1 MRWDKKLTFYLTLL
15 YFIYA
20 LSNMLTL
27 GDFVPPIPIFP
38 FLIPFLALCFLVKS
52 SVSIFSLLIFII
64 SIGVPIHMFTFLN
77 PLIIQWFSLLAILS
91 LLVAGIIFL
100 KHFYSNDN
108 SIYSNYLFGIIM
120 LLSPVLIIHNNYV
133 LYTYFACL
141 GLSSLIC
148 LKSNR
153 MKKQRFLVEYR
164 FILFIAFI
172 CSLYSINLLALL
184 SFYFFK

>member
-27 GDFVPPIPIFP
+27 GDFVPPVPIFP
-38 FLIPFLALCFLVKS
+38 FLIPFFALCFFIKTP
-52 SVSIFSLLIFII
+52 VSLFSLLMIII
-64 SIGVPIHMFTFLN
+64 SIGVPIHMFTFLD
-77 PLIIQWFSLLAILS
+77 PLIINWFSLLAIIS
-91 LLVAGIIFL
+91 LFIGGILIL
-100 KHFYSNDN
+100 KQFYSNDN

-133 LYTYFACL
+133 LYTYFICL
-141 GLSSLIC
+141 GLTSLIC

-153 MKKQRFLVEYR
+153 IKKQRFLGEYR

-184 SFYFFK
+184 SFYF

>member
-1 MRWDKKLTFYLTLL
+1 M
-15 YFIYA
+15 
-20 LSNMLTL
+20 S
-27 GDFVPPIPIFP
+27 IFE
-38 FLIPFLALCFLVKS
+38 PFLALCFLVKS
-52 SVSIFSLLIFII
+52 PVSIFSLLIFII

-133 LYTYFACL
+133 LYNYHSRLYFL
-141 GLSSLIC
+141 QSSLV
-148 LKSNR
+148 N
-153 MKKQRFLVEYR
+153 
-164 FILFIAFI
+164 
-172 CSLYSINLLALL
+172 SIFDCNLHTKLPLIG
-184 SFYFFK
+184 